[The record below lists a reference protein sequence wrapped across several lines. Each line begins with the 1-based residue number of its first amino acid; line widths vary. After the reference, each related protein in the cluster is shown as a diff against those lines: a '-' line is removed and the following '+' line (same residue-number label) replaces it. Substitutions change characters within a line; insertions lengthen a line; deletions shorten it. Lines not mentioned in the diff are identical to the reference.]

1 MILLLDVHIDRII
14 LSSWI
19 DIMHYETSLLVSS
32 NTFNLMLIVTPFL
45 YLGSIWCIVFI
56 LLLSSCLYILSA
68 SFVNYIEL
76 DLAFYPVLSFLP
88 FNWRIYCIFNYLYNC
103 VYYIFYSYSIFI
115 LLFLILFS
123 VGLCIFG
130 VPFCILIWLL
140 IITFGGLFPLR
151 MHSLY
156 LLPFTLN

>member
-123 VGLCIFG
+123 VGLLVYFWCS
-130 VPFCILIWLL
+130 ILYPYLTFDYNIWGA
-140 IITFGGLFPLR
+140 F
-151 MHSLY
+151 SSKDA
-156 LLPFTLN
+156 